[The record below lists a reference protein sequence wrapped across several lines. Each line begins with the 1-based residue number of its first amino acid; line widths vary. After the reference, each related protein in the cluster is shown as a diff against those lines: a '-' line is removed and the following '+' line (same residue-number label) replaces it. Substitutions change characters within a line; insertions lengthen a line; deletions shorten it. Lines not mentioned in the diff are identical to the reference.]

1 MSIVKLK
8 NPLTDNYQELK
19 KNILDSEFAWYWHKQ
34 LLNKDRRW
42 FNNSDNTQND
52 NYGIYSHSFLYRPTR
67 DCLYPKETDPN
78 CRLFH
83 AVVVEIMQYNNIEID
98 MIYRMCAN
106 CVHPTEKNI
115 PGPEHVDHLFPHK
128 NLIVYLTNFKGGAT
142 CCGGET
148 YNGKEDD
155 IITFEGTHNFYPPVD
170 NRRVVLVATYTEL
183 DNGIKK

>member
-1 MSIVKLK
+1 MK
-8 NPLTDNYQELK
+8 
-19 KNILDSEFAWYWHKQ
+19 
-34 LLNKDRRW
+34 
-42 FNNSDNTQND
+42 
-52 NYGIYSHSFLYRPTR
+52 
-67 DCLYPKETDPN
+67 
-78 CRLFH
+78 
-83 AVVVEIMQYNNIEID
+83 YNNIDID

-170 NRRVVLVATYTEL
+170 NRRVVLVATYAEL
-183 DNGIKK
+183 DSGVKK